1 MENTGCGTDAARE
14 IQIWEDREFLG
25 YSVAVVG
32 EWEARLL
39 RRVFSYVCYSL
50 ASGGL
55 GCFGRARC
63 GRACKKKEE
72 RTKERP
78 YIFSL

>member
-32 EWEARLL
+32 EWEARVLEQ
-39 RRVFSYVCYSL
+39 
-50 ASGGL
+50 
-55 GCFGRARC
+55 
-63 GRACKKKEE
+63 KK
-72 RTKERP
+72 
-78 YIFSL
+78 

>member
-1 MENTGCGTDAARE
+1 MENTGRGTNAARE

-39 RRVFSYVCYSL
+39 RWGGFVFFVFFPRFVIHL
-50 ASGGL
+50 LPAAWAVL
-55 GCFGRARC
+55 VGRIAVVP
-63 GRACKKKEE
+63 
-72 RTKERP
+72 TN
-78 YIFSL
+78 